1 MDYKIYPNVK
11 IGNNVQI
18 GAYVIIGLPPKGKAD
33 GELETVIG
41 DNAIIRSHTVIYA
54 GNKIGAGFQTGHLVM
69 IREENVIGDQV
80 SIGTGSV
87 IEHHVLINDSVRIH
101 SQAFIPEF
109 CILEEG
115 AWIGPNVVVT
125 NALYP
130 LSPGVNNNLK
140 GAHIKKNA
148 KVGANSTL
156 LPGIILGEHCL
167 VGAGSVVNKDVPAK
181 KVVAGNPAQIIND
194 LDNLP
199 YK

>member
-11 IGNNVQI
+11 IGNNAQI
-18 GAYVIIGLPPKGKAD
+18 GSCVIIGLPPKGKAE

-54 GNKIGAGFQTGHLVM
+54 GNKIGADFQTGHLVM

-87 IEHHVLINDSVRIH
+87 IEHHIKIYDGVRIH
-101 SQAFIPEF
+101 SQAFIPEY
-109 CILEEG
+109 CTLEEG

-130 LSPGVNNNLK
+130 LSPDAKSNLK
-140 GAHIKKNA
+140 GAYIKKQA

-156 LPGIILGEHCL
+156 LPGIILGENCL
-167 VGAGSVVNKDVPAK
+167 VGAGSLVTKNVPAS
-181 KVVAGNPAQIIND
+181 KVVAGNPARIIND
-194 LDNLP
+194 LDKLP

>member
-18 GAYVIIGLPPKGKAD
+18 GNCVIIGLPPKGKAD

-54 GNKIGAGFQTGHLVM
+54 GNKIGADFQTGHLVM
-69 IREENVIGDQV
+69 IREQNVIGDQV

-101 SQAFIPEF
+101 SQAFIPEY
-109 CILEEG
+109 CTLEEG

-130 LSPGVNNNLK
+130 LSPDAKSNLK

-156 LPGIILGEHCL
+156 LPGIILGENCL
-167 VGAGSVVNKDVPAK
+167 VGAGSVVTKDVPAR
-181 KVVAGNPAQIIND
+181 KVVAGNPAQMIND
-194 LDNLP
+194 IDNLP

>member
-18 GAYVIIGLPPKGKAD
+18 GNCVIIGLPPKGKTD
-33 GELETVIG
+33 GELETIIG

-54 GNKIGAGFQTGHLVM
+54 GNKIGNDFQTGHLVM
-69 IREENVIGDQV
+69 IREENIIGDQV

-87 IEHHVLINDSVRIH
+87 IEHHIKIYDGVRIH
-101 SQAFIPEF
+101 SQAFIPEY
-109 CILEEG
+109 CTLEEG
-115 AWIGPNVVVT
+115 AWIGPNVVFT

-130 LSPGVNNNLK
+130 LSPEAKSNLN
-140 GAHIKKNA
+140 GAYIKKLA

-156 LPGIILGEHCL
+156 LPGIILGENCL
-167 VGAGSVVNKDVPAK
+167 VGAGSVVTKNVPAN
-181 KVVAGNPAQIIND
+181 KVVAGNPALIIND
-194 LDNLP
+194 LDKLP